1 MGSPGPSLVVS
12 SAPLTTAADP
22 LSGGSSSSDSFP
34 AAAPVLHRHHGLSGP
49 FLGGL
54 GHPALGRDAVA
65 ADEVGTL
72 ARPQTP
78 TDAALAS
85 ASGTTQ
91 NRCSA
96 LCRRA
101 DFGVAGLLA
110 LFAPEN
116 GICFALLKR
125 LGPFE
130 LGALCGISQ
139 DFRRFIDDPTV
150 DPFWSRFYGHHFHM
164 THQDAAE
171 YIHLRPRQIFG
182 RLANLS
188 ISGKWHVTGRV
199 TQMEQ
204 EVENAYGYIQFFT
217 EKERISPIES
227 SFEGEVEDDESAF
240 LVEGKMVGNSV
251 VMYETITNHSNVP
264 IAVNI
269 CSGVLSLRGGFMS
282 GVWTQHNPSPNRVL
296 SSTISSGVFEATRL
310 EDVGAH
316 ASVPRS

>member
-1 MGSPGPSLVVS
+1 MLLESPRASFPSAPRATATAPRTGLPSS
-12 SAPLTTAADP
+12 SA
-22 LSGGSSSSDSFP
+22 SSS
-34 AAAPVLHRHHGLSGP
+34 AAPALHNRHDGP
-49 FLGGL
+49 IRGGL

-65 ADEVGTL
+65 ADEVEAL
-72 ARPQTP
+72 SKQLLP
-78 TDAALAS
+78 TDVTLSS
-85 ASGTTQ
+85 ASSVVQT
-91 NRCSA
+91 RS
-96 LCRRA
+96 LCRGT
-101 DFGVAGLLA
+101 DFGAAGLLA

-116 GICFALLKR
+116 GICFAMLKR

-130 LGALCGISQ
+130 LSALGAMSQ
-139 DFRRFIDDPTV
+139 HFRRLMDDPAI

-164 THQDAAE
+164 TGQDARE
-171 YIHLRPRQIFG
+171 YIHLRPKQIFA
-182 RLANLS
+182 RLAALS

-217 EKERISPIES
+217 ERERISPIEC

-282 GVWTQHNPSPNRVL
+282 GVWTQHNPSSTRVL
-296 SSTISSGVFEATRL
+296 SGTISSGVFEATKL
-310 EDVGAH
+310 EDGGARADL
-316 ASVPRS
+316 ASS